1 MRDIL
6 FRGKCKYRDGFVY
19 GSHVVFPESKTQKIL
34 VWNRADL
41 DFDAIVVIPETVGQ
55 FTGLTDRNGK
65 NIFEGD
71 IISVGIDK
79 RLMYVQFNEET
90 FTWVLT
96 DVGASACEVDHFDNT
111 FDLWV
116 IQVESCYGDMIS
128 EVIGNI
134 HDNPELLEKG
144 KRNDRK

>member
-55 FTGLTDRNGK
+55 YTGLTDRNGK
-65 NIFEGD
+65 KIFEGD
-71 IISVGIDK
+71 ICDLNILVNDHELVEISIKHGCVGFEPLDYDSVHEDGK
-79 RLMYVQFNEET
+79 KWKSF
-90 FTWVLT
+90 W
-96 DVGASACEVDHFDNT
+96 
-111 FDLWV
+111 
-116 IQVESCYGDMIS
+116 IS
-128 EVIGNI
+128 DEDEMWDPKYFSVIGNI
-134 HDNPELLEKG
+134 HDNPELLEAKV
-144 KRNDRK
+144 